1 MRTAGQV
8 VKEINS
14 ARGGG
19 DEQGLRNTA
28 ALLELL
34 QAWPECPVIHVA
46 GTNGKGSVC
55 AMLSSVLTAAGYRT
69 GLYTSPFLQTY
80 AERIRING
88 TPIDEEKLAFYGG
101 EVLDAAAKLKAE
113 QGYDNTPFGL
123 GTALAFH
130 AFRQEGAEII
140 VSETG
145 LGGRLDPTNVIPKP
159 AVCVITAI
167 GLDHMQ
173 LLGNTLEEIAGE
185 KAGIIKPGVPAVCYP
200 PDHEAVAAVF
210 RKAAA
215 ERNAPLNILSRK
227 QAVIRKSGAHGSVA
241 DFITGSRT
249 SRGRCGR
256 LNGPHCG
263 GRAEEGRAGKEAL
276 DELEKQGVRF
286 PRKAAVQGLAH
297 TFWPGRLEWCGNVL
311 MDGAHNAQGVSAFA
325 DFTAAHL
332 KGGRKVLLTGVLKEK
347 LSDEMLSRLAG
358 TADEAVTVTPD
369 SPRAMRADEL
379 AELLRQKGIRARAAN
394 NLKEGLRRAKELA
407 GDGGTVLATGSLYF
421 IGALRSELGLDT

>member
-1 MRTAGQV
+1 MRTAEQV
-8 VKEINS
+8 VYEINS
-14 ARGGG
+14 ARGDG

-28 ALLELL
+28 ALLGVL

-55 AMLSSVLTAAGYRT
+55 AMLSSVLTAAGYCT

-88 TPIDEEKLAFYGG
+88 TPIDEEKLALYGG

-140 VSETG
+140 ISETG

-227 QAVIRKSGAHGSVA
+227 QAVIRESGAHGSVA

-249 SRGRCGR
+249 WPEMRISLPGEHQVYNA
-256 LNGPHCG
+256 LT
-263 GRAEEGRAGKEAL
+263 ALAAL

-286 PRKAAVQGLAH
+286 PRKAVVQGLAH

-311 MDGAHNAQGVSAFA
+311 MDGAHNAQGVTAFA
-325 DFTAAHL
+325 DFVSAYL
-332 KGGRKVLLTGVLKEK
+332 KDRRKVLLTGVLKEK

-358 TADEAVTVTPD
+358 TAEEAVTVTPD